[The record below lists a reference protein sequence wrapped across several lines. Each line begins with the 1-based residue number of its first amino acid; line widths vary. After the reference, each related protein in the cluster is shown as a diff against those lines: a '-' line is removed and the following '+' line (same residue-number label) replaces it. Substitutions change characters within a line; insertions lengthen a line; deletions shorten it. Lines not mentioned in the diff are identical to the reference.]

1 MFGLLKSVSELALDV
16 AKVAVAP
23 VEIVVDVAGA
33 AVKPFAQA
41 AEALVEDVK
50 SLKD

>member
-1 MFGLLKSVSELALDV
+1 MDV

-23 VEIVVDVAGA
+23 VEIVVDVAAA
-33 AVKPFAQA
+33 AVKPIAEA
-41 AEALVEDVK
+41 AEDLVKDVK

>member
-1 MFGLLKSVSELALDV
+1 MFGLLKSVGELALDV

-23 VEIVVDVAGA
+23 VEIVVGVASA
-33 AVKPFAQA
+33 AVKPIAEA
-41 AEALVEDVK
+41 AEALVDDVK